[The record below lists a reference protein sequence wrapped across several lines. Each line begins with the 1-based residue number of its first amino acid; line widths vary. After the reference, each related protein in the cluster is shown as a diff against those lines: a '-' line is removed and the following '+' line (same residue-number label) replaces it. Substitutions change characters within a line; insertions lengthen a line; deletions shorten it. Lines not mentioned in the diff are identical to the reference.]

1 MQTRTNRRKTPV
13 TVLALSI
20 GLALQMNAAFA
31 QQATE
36 AAPAAATAEQEATD
50 LDRIEVV
57 GTFRASLEKS
67 LELKRYNTEQT
78 DSIVAEDIGKFPDLN
93 LAESLQ
99 RISGV
104 AIDRD
109 AGEGRSVTVRG
120 LGQDFTRVRVN
131 GLETVATSGG
141 TDSSGGANR
150 GRGFDFNVF
159 ASELFGKLTVR
170 KTQSAQVDEGS
181 LGATVD
187 LQVARPF
194 DYDGFTTSFAG
205 QMGYNDLSSR
215 WDPRGSFL
223 ISNTWADGRFG
234 ALLSASYSERNILE
248 EGYSAVRWDNGPSS
262 NGFCSP
268 VGYVPQNNANNAGR
282 GTTAANCSTGNPR
295 PANTVANN
303 DAYRLASATTTFHP
317 RLPRYG
323 RLTHEQERLGLTGS
337 LQFKPS
343 DSTLLSFDML
353 YSKFD
358 ATRQEDFLESIS
370 FSRANTLGGKYE
382 TIVREAIVDERGNLV
397 YGVFDNVDVRSE
409 SRYDEL
415 STEFTQYNLN
425 LEHEF
430 NDRLKLTALVGTSE
444 SEFRNPIQTTVTFD
458 IQNLDGYSWDY
469 RENDRLPVITYGSID
484 VNNPNAWRW
493 ISSPAAN
500 TTGSEIRIRPQGV
513 DNTFD
518 TAKVDLE
525 FLANETFTLRGGLSY
540 KEFEMSTYEFRR
552 ASETSVPAL
561 PVGTTLADVST
572 SVRNFGQGLGG
583 SSPSSWLIPDLNAIA
598 DLFDIYCN
606 CNTGVPGGDFTL
618 TSITNGNARG
628 NNRSVSEEDLGAY
641 LQLDFNT
648 DLMDRALRGNI
659 GVRYA
664 TTDIEAQGYAST
676 GGGTSVTATNDYD
689 DWLPSLNLAWD
700 VSEDV
705 VLRFGAAKVM
715 ARPQLAF
722 LSPGGGITT
731 TGSPNIRVGNPY
743 LDPFRATTYD
753 LAAEWYFADESLLSV
768 ALFYKD
774 INSYIQE
781 LRQDIPYRDSGLP
794 LDLVPPAFWDVV
806 FDVRTPINS
815 PGGPLKGFEVSYQQP
830 FTFLPGFWK
839 DFGITANYT
848 QVESKIDYAV
858 AGTVPTTY
866 ITNDLVNLSPQSYN
880 ATLYYDNK
888 KFSARI
894 STAFRDDYL
903 QRVPGQNNNDVEGK
917 RSSQTVDFAASYKY
931 DEHLTLTFEGINL
944 TDDYNDQFVDS
955 RGDRASVYHHTGRQY
970 FVGFR
975 FNF

>member
-1 MQTRTNRRKTPV
+1 
-13 TVLALSI
+13 
-20 GLALQMNAAFA
+20 
-31 QQATE
+31 
-36 AAPAAATAEQEATD
+36 
-50 LDRIEVV
+50 
-57 GTFRASLEKS
+57 
-67 LELKRYNTEQT
+67 
-78 DSIVAEDIGKFPDLN
+78 
-93 LAESLQ
+93 
-99 RISGV
+99 
-104 AIDRD
+104 
-109 AGEGRSVTVRG
+109 
-120 LGQDFTRVRVN
+120 
-131 GLETVATSGG
+131 
-141 TDSSGGANR
+141 
-150 GRGFDFNVF
+150 
-159 ASELFGKLTVR
+159 
-170 KTQSAQVDEGS
+170 
-181 LGATVD
+181 
-187 LQVARPF
+187 
-194 DYDGFTTSFAG
+194 
-205 QMGYNDLSSR
+205 
-215 WDPRGSFL
+215 
-223 ISNTWADGRFG
+223 
-234 ALLSASYSERNILE
+234 
-248 EGYSAVRWDNGPSS
+248 
-262 NGFCSP
+262 
-268 VGYVPQNNANNAGR
+268 
-282 GTTAANCSTGNPR
+282 
-295 PANTVANN
+295 
-303 DAYRLASATTTFHP
+303 
-317 RLPRYG
+317 
-323 RLTHEQERLGLTGS
+323 
-337 LQFKPS
+337 
-343 DSTLLSFDML
+343 ML

-358 ATRQEDFLESIS
+358 ATRRDDFLESIS

-430 NDRLKLTALVGTSE
+430 NDRLKLTALVGTSA